1 MSDLVSRHCFNVR
14 SNLLIPCLELTGKHR
29 VVCQC
34 VRKYKSRDG
43 NSVRLS
49 TALGDLQLRPLS
61 Q

>member
-1 MSDLVSRHCFNVR
+1 VR